1 MNLTAG
7 STGQLKATI
16 SPSNATNQNVTWSSG
31 NTSVATVDASGN
43 VKAIQA
49 GTTTITV
56 TTEDGNKTATCAV
69 TVTAAPINP
78 DHGGSGSGSSGLPS
92 YVVDTAADIDHG
104 TITVKPSRA
113 EKGDTVTITAKPDKG
128 YQVDKVT
135 VTDKNG
141 DTVKV
146 TDRGDGKYTFT
157 MPNSKVSVDVT
168 FVPEKQWTNPFVDVA
183 EDAWYY
189 DAVQW
194 AADAGVTNGTS
205 KDHFSPDMSCTRAQA
220 VMFLWNAAGK
230 PTPKSMNNPFVDVS
244 EDAYY
249 YQAVLWAV
257 GEGITNGTDDH
268 HFSPN
273 LTANRAQCVTFLY
286 RYVGA
291 PAVENKTTFADVP
304 ATAYY
309 ADAVAWAAAEGVTNG
324 TSSTTFSPLMN
335 CTRAH
340 MVRFLYNY
348 FAK

>member
-1 MNLTAG
+1 MLRLDAWLNVYFADSTLYTGAFTLTE
-7 STGQLKATI
+7 SAT
-16 SPSNATNQNVTWSSG
+16 
-31 NTSVATVDASGN
+31 
-43 VKAIQA
+43 VKAIA
-49 GTTTITV
+49 V
-56 TTEDGNKTATCAV
+56 KDGCTASEI
-69 TVTAAPINP
+69 VTAAFTK
-78 DHGGSGSGSSGLPS
+78 D
-92 YVVDTAADIDHG
+92 
-104 TITVKPSRA
+104 KPA
-113 EKGDTVTITAKPDKG
+113 IV
-128 YQVDKVT
+128 
-135 VTDKNG
+135 
-141 DTVKV
+141 
-146 TDRGDGKYTFT
+146 
-157 MPNSKVSVDVT
+157 
-168 FVPEKQWTNPFVDVA
+168 FVDVA

-309 ADAVAWAAAEGVTNG
+309 ADAVAWAAAKGVTNG

>member
-1 MNLTAG
+1 M
-7 STGQLKATI
+7 
-16 SPSNATNQNVTWSSG
+16 
-31 NTSVATVDASGN
+31 DASGI
-43 VKAIQA
+43 VIAIQA

-168 FVPEKQWTNPFVDVA
+168 FVPEKQWTNPL
-183 EDAWYY
+183 
-189 DAVQW
+189 
-194 AADAGVTNGTS
+194 AA
-205 KDHFSPDMSCTRAQA
+205 C
-220 VMFLWNAAGK
+220 
-230 PTPKSMNNPFVDVS
+230 
-244 EDAYY
+244 
-249 YQAVLWAV
+249 
-257 GEGITNGTDDH
+257 II
-268 HFSPN
+268 
-273 LTANRAQCVTFLY
+273 
-286 RYVGA
+286 
-291 PAVENKTTFADVP
+291 
-304 ATAYY
+304 
-309 ADAVAWAAAEGVTNG
+309 
-324 TSSTTFSPLMN
+324 
-335 CTRAH
+335 
-340 MVRFLYNY
+340 
-348 FAK
+348 